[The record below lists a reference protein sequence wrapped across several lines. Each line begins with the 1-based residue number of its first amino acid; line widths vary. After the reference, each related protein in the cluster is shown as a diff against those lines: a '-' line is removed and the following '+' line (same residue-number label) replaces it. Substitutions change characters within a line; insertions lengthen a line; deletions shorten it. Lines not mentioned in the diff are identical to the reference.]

1 MVIHGLYGIVRGILF
16 VYSQLTADVFIM
28 FYKDRHSFDL
38 QVRNKELTVRG
49 QITQSIFMCGK
60 IFEKNIRYL
69 FTDNLFVRLGMLNS
83 CTHINIAGTVG

>member
-49 QITQSIFMCGK
+49 QITQSIFMWGK
-60 IFEKNIRYL
+60 IFEKKHKIPFY
-69 FTDNLFVRLGMLNS
+69 
-83 CTHINIAGTVG
+83 